1 MSNLKKFFSII
12 ILLLIVSC
20 ADNLQELS
28 RKENKLKLE
37 DFYSSFLALEYLEY
51 SRSLSATHNWRDSQY
66 FAKKGLDTAK
76 GYSLVLESPQYWGAN
91 NLELEDLIS
100 AQKRYEIVATNEVKH
115 ILPIQMAHLTFLY
128 DCWVSKESKP
138 AFRIGEMSKCKD
150 RFYKLLE
157 EVEYFVENL
166 KKDREPKSDII
177 TPEFSRYLLAFDF
190 DKSNFNDKAN
200 KKLIDILNAIDD
212 LDGDYMLL
220 LVGNADRVGKNLY
233 NENLSLKRIRAV
245 EKYLVA
251 NGVPSQI
258 IEIRSMGEDF
268 PDIITKDARRQQFN
282 RTVAVY
288 LVKGAKSVANMP
300 LPVIRNIVYK
310 QDVEEAR
317 KERGFK

>member
-12 ILLLIVSC
+12 ALLLTASC
-20 ADNLQELS
+20 SDNLYQLS
-28 RKENKLKLE
+28 RQENKLKLE
-37 DFYSSFLALEYLEY
+37 NFYTSFLALEYLEY
-51 SRSLSATHNWRDSQY
+51 SRSLSNAHNWRDSQY
-66 FAKKGLDTAK
+66 FAKKGIDSAK
-76 GYSLVLESPQYWGAN
+76 GRNLILESPHYWGVN
-91 NLELEDLIS
+91 SLELEDLIT
-100 AQKRYEIVATNEVKH
+100 AQKRYEIIATKEIKQ

-138 AFRIGEMSKCKD
+138 VYRMGEMLKCKD

-157 EVEYFVENL
+157 EIEYFAQNL
-166 KKDREPKSDII
+166 NKDRSPKTEIL
-177 TPEFSRYLLAFDF
+177 TPEFSRYLITFDF
-190 DKSNFNDKAN
+190 DQFNFTDKAN

-245 EKYLVA
+245 EKYLIA
-251 NGVPSQI
+251 NGVPSKI

-288 LVKGAKSVANMP
+288 LVKGARTVDNIP

-310 QDVEEAR
+310 QDVERAR
-317 KERGFK
+317 KERGF